1 MGLME
6 REYMRE
12 DYKKESSCKRWNGKA
27 ERKRNYIDSINFDSL
42 SINKDIE
49 PRLIYNLKKQI
60 LISKKN
66 VLKDIILYGHLRSFL
81 LLDLYSSLLLIFA
94 LTIQLFFNVMH

>member
-49 PRLIYNLKKQI
+49 PTTYIQTKKTNINLQKKRTERYNFI
-60 LISKKN
+60 
-66 VLKDIILYGHLRSFL
+66 RTF
-81 LLDLYSSLLLIFA
+81 
-94 LTIQLFFNVMH
+94 TLFFIIGFILFFVINFCMNNTIIF